1 MASSTSSSDASDS
14 SVPFGILRDS
24 SIPQKFTVIPKDQ
37 KVLLGRDD
45 SWISA
50 LNQDS
55 RKGPVN
61 VPTNVL
67 DTVKYFHTSHTLPP
81 AAQKSNVEAS
91 SGPLETEAEP
101 AVPSAPAREQEDGVG
116 LSSSPGTPVSWSETP
131 VPSPRAARQHLAL
144 SPALSIKSQIVIE
157 SQSGPS
163 RAAPQ
168 SSPPDRPSS
177 PPQIGSS
184 PPIQAAPKRH
194 VVPLAGS
201 KRRPHEAFPSSSAGL
216 EEELETAI
224 PDALVEAT
232 PPINRMA
239 ARVATASQAVTSPP
253 CGQGSMVPSTYR
265 DVKSPE
271 EKAQAPKKR
280 RMKQI
285 DFSSSP
291 KGQSKESSNRD
302 RTSARHAVPPVAPLQ
317 ESLLT
322 SSASRIP
329 SALPKSDTQPSLGT
343 RRDVKDTRGVS
354 CAATDGQQAGAIP
367 CPVSPDQ
374 GSAYDYEDQVMTG
387 TNTVSEAPHRAMPND
402 SSFDKPA
409 QNLRCQDIISYLDH
423 EWNAE
428 NLDWL
433 PPTLKHFR
441 PALTARS
448 LETLQK
454 ITSLAIKNGTR
465 LSRLWSEPDGLL
477 YRSAQQ
483 QARGKLNFPEELAH
497 MTLDLHGTEI
507 AGMTSHPARAPEEV
521 LKGSSRPTSRHEVAT
536 QTRTTNPS
544 PPASPTAVPAQRN
557 APVSP
562 QVTNKHERPI
572 ETPPRPPREAVAKI
586 FARDPLEAFRNVY
599 PSYSGSAGD
608 FVKACL
614 TIKDLRRKLLLPKWL
629 YDDFIRAFVDGFIP
643 YIETL
648 DEDESPLSAYQWYV
662 EYVDSPAF
670 QGGVVTREN
679 LHQVFKVYHNAYMS
693 AKGSLSG
700 KTATHPGV
708 GHEYS
713 TETTGVDAERGPQ
726 TRVAQVVEP
735 RPGVRPEGH
744 RNSSI
749 TSADLSF
756 LPDQPSAAVAQ
767 ETRKGLTNGRQA
779 SIEAKDDDLLSI
791 GSHVPL
797 TKVDKDKQRM
807 LVRED
812 PIMRDAP
819 ASAPAIQR
827 RKNIFLEDRDF
838 FTPVSDTPRPRTANP
853 NGAGSSKDESRS
865 YEGRSASITAPARQT
880 TTRNS
885 LLSDEKRT
893 VKVGQNEVVAE
904 TPPRRSAALA
914 KIATQHPA
922 VRRSLPLSFGSATP
936 PASRPSAETQQSGT
950 PISTFLGSTQ
960 THRVKKPR
968 NETEEER
975 KKRKMMAKLE
985 KMAKEG
991 RLAPLSSMPP
1001 KSKS

>member
-1 MASSTSSSDASDS
+1 MASPTSSSDASDS
-14 SVPFGILRDS
+14 SVPFGILKDS

-37 KVLLGRDD
+37 KVLLERND

-67 DTVKYFHTSHTLPP
+67 DTIKYFHTSHTLPP

-116 LSSSPGTPVSWSETP
+116 LSSNPGTPVSWAETP
-131 VPSPRAARQHLAL
+131 VQSPHAPRQHLAP

-163 RAAPQ
+163 RVASQ

-184 PPIQAAPKRH
+184 PPMQAAPKRH
-194 VVPLAGS
+194 IAPLAGS
-201 KRRPHEAFPSSSAGL
+201 KRRPHEAFPSSSAGP
-216 EEELETAI
+216 EDELETAI

-285 DFSSSP
+285 DFSPSP
-291 KGQSKESSNRD
+291 EGQSKGSSNRD
-302 RTSARHAVPPVAPLQ
+302 RTSARPAVPPVAPLQ
-317 ESLLT
+317 EFSLT
-322 SSASRIP
+322 SSASRNP
-329 SALPKSDTQPSLGT
+329 LALPTSDTQPSLDT
-343 RRDVKDTRGVS
+343 HRNVKDTRGFS
-354 CAATDGQQAGAIP
+354 SAATNGQQAGAIP
-367 CPVSPDQ
+367 RPVSPDQ
-374 GSAYDYEDQVMTG
+374 GPARDYEDQVMTG

-409 QNLRCQDIISYLDH
+409 QNPGCQDIISYLDH

-483 QARGKLNFPEELAH
+483 QAHGKLNFPEELAH

-507 AGMTSHPARAPEEV
+507 AGMASHSARAPEQV
-521 LKGSSRPTSRHEVAT
+521 LKGSSRPTSRHEAAT
-536 QTRTTNPS
+536 QTRAANPS
-544 PPASPTAVPAQRN
+544 PPASPTAVQAQRN
-557 APVSP
+557 APASP
-562 QVTNKHERPI
+562 QVTNNHGRPI
-572 ETPPRPPREAVAKI
+572 ETPPRPPREAVAKT

-648 DEDESPLSAYQWYV
+648 DDDESPLSAYQWYV

-670 QGGVVTREN
+670 EGGVVTREN

-700 KTATHPGV
+700 KTSTHPGV
-708 GHEYS
+708 GHEHS
-713 TETTGVDAERGPQ
+713 TETAGVDAERGSQ

-735 RPGVRPEGH
+735 RPGVRPEEP

-749 TSADLSF
+749 TSANLSF

-767 ETRKGLTNGRQA
+767 DTKKGPMNGRQA

-791 GSHVPL
+791 GSPVPL
-797 TKVDKDKQRM
+797 TKVDKGKQRM

-812 PIMRDAP
+812 PITRVAP

-827 RKNIFLEDRDF
+827 HKNIFSKDQV
-838 FTPVSDTPRPRTANP
+838 THVSDAPRPRTANP
-853 NGAGSSKDESRS
+853 DGTGSSKDENRS
-865 YEGRSASITAPARQT
+865 YDGCSASIATPSRQT
-880 TTRNS
+880 STCNS
-885 LLSDEKRT
+885 LLSDEKRA
-893 VKVGQNEVVAE
+893 VKLGQNEVVAE
-904 TPPRRSAALA
+904 TPPRKSAALA
-914 KIATQHPA
+914 KTATQHPA
-922 VRRSLPLSFGSATP
+922 VRRSLPVSFGSATP
-936 PASRPSAETQQSGT
+936 PASMPSVEMQQSGT
-950 PISTFLGSTQ
+950 RGSTLLGSTQ

-991 RLAPLSSMPP
+991 RLAPPLSSMPP